1 MLLDAIFSLHYPGFL
16 GGEFCIIQSIEMQS
30 VCENI
35 MVTVYDDEL
44 IVV

>member
-16 GGEFCIIQSIEMQS
+16 GAYFCMIQSIEMQP
-30 VCENI
+30 VCQNI
-35 MVTVYDDEL
+35 MVTFYHDEL